1 LPNAVTPLNTSR
13 DQPAFHIACTYQ
25 KRYCRKE
32 VGRKKRRGYIFETY
46 SGDHRPYHV
55 HIYRGAEFIGRFDI
69 ENQIAMDGDLS
80 SQVLKYLE
88 ELGYKKSSKG

>member
-1 LPNAVTPLNTSR
+1 M
-13 DQPAFHIACTYQ
+13 
-25 KRYCRKE
+25 
-32 VGRKKRRGYIFETY
+32 GRKRRGGYIFEIY

-55 HIYRGAEFIGRFDI
+55 YIYRGAEFIGRFDI

-80 SQVLKYLE
+80 NRVLKYLE

>member
-1 LPNAVTPLNTSR
+1 
-13 DQPAFHIACTYQ
+13 
-25 KRYCRKE
+25 

-46 SGDHRPYHV
+46 SGDHRPYHA